1 MNEYYNCI
9 IISLLKQDVIDHFN
23 LLIQNEKTKHVVFD
37 EIEHY
42 FNNNKIVLKEE
53 YKDYGI
59 KQNKGHIYRDRIK
72 YQDKTNRCLARIWN
86 CGMGGQ
92 CSRKG
97 IIDGFCKGH
106 AEPKYG
112 DGKDGWWLGT
122 IDQPRPERPIHYN
135 NKIHQWIN

>member
-1 MNEYYNCI
+1 MNEYYNGI

-59 KQNKGHIYRDRIK
+59 KQN
-72 YQDKTNRCLARIWN
+72 
-86 CGMGGQ
+86 
-92 CSRKG
+92 
-97 IIDGFCKGH
+97 F
-106 AEPKYG
+106 
-112 DGKDGWWLGT
+112 
-122 IDQPRPERPIHYN
+122 
-135 NKIHQWIN
+135 

>member
-1 MNEYYNCI
+1 MNEYYNGI

-72 YQDKTNRCLARIWN
+72 YQDKTNRCLARF
-86 CGMGGQ
+86 
-92 CSRKG
+92 SR
-97 IIDGFCKGH
+97 F
-106 AEPKYG
+106 
-112 DGKDGWWLGT
+112 
-122 IDQPRPERPIHYN
+122 
-135 NKIHQWIN
+135 